1 MKTSDKLK
9 AAQEAF
15 AAYERALQAA
25 QDVVDD
31 GPPTGLGTTLMI
43 EVDRTEWSNKF
54 ACCECKKCVLH
65 QGIPTWKFCPHCGA
79 EIIRW
84 KQRMEPKTITLP
96 VEEVNGK
103 QTASKTPN
111 HFWP

>member
-54 ACCECKKCVLH
+54 A
-65 QGIPTWKFCPHCGA
+65 
-79 EIIRW
+79 
-84 KQRMEPKTITLP
+84 
-96 VEEVNGK
+96 
-103 QTASKTPN
+103 
-111 HFWP
+111 